1 MALLSLLRN
10 RPARREVAMS
20 GELTLTG
27 RILPVA
33 GIKEKVL
40 AANRA
45 GVRLI
50 CFPKR
55 NKADIEAQPDNILKD
70 MKIALIETIE
80 EIIDL
85 VLVPGH

>member
-1 MALLSLLRN
+1 
-10 RPARREVAMS
+10 MS

-33 GIKEKVL
+33 GIREKVL
-40 AANRA
+40 AAQRA
-45 GVRLI
+45 GVGLI

-55 NKADIEAQPDNILKD
+55 NQADIEALPGEILKD

-80 EIIDL
+80 EIMDL
-85 VLVPGH
+85 VLVPSH